1 VEEAGQG
8 DTDLLVLPG
17 GPGNSHK
24 GYEPFLHCLPEHGI
38 RVHVLNMVDCGFS
51 DRTQDSTRWTLAN
64 YIHDIEVVR
73 KQLGLT
79 RFYLLGHSFGGLI
92 ALEYAKQH
100 SSALKGIIISNMTD
114 SWTGLLQN
122 AGNFIDSLSTHDAV
136 SQQLIQQMRS
146 FDSTSIMFRRLAD
159 RRDSLTGPLY
169 NQAVQLAKSDVVPS
183 LQPFYYPSSD
193 QNLNV
198 FRHFWQSQEI
208 NEWDFRSNLA
218 EMRIPVLLMG
228 GGRDYALTVNDMNRM
243 KANLPEATLA
253 FCPQGGHLP
262 FWTETAC
269 YYEPLLTF
277 LKARK

>member
-1 VEEAGQG
+1 
-8 DTDLLVLPG
+8 
-17 GPGNSHK
+17 
-24 GYEPFLHCLPEHGI
+24 
-38 RVHVLNMVDCGFS
+38 
-51 DRTQDSTRWTLAN
+51 
-64 YIHDIEVVR
+64 
-73 KQLGLT
+73 
-79 RFYLLGHSFGGLI
+79 
-92 ALEYAKQH
+92 
-100 SSALKGIIISNMTD
+100 MTD